1 MSEDLQALLDDSEE
15 TQLLEFIDEYNKSED
30 IKKVSMVSTNMRSK
44 IQSIRLFCAKKLTD
58 LGNLLG
64 IPRIEDE
71 IIPFITDLILNYED
85 DGEVLSEFSNQL
97 LNLLIILKKKNIFS
111 FIGIR
116 SLEILAGNDDE
127 IVRQTSIK
135 NILKLIE
142 LLDEDYI
149 SSEIFPLMKRLIDN
163 DLKTKMSCCYLFP
176 AVYSKLKD
184 PSVKKEL
191 LQVYYDI
198 SQEDPPSV
206 RRAAADNIKFFC
218 NVNDPEVISLLIKL
232 YNKFIVD
239 KVDIVKIHTIE
250 STKSLL
256 EKISPDMKEPVTS
269 DPKKENEATTE
280 EDKTKDPK
288 EQSTR
293 EKLVFSFTTSMCKE
307 KAWRVKYAAAECISQ
322 ICEIFTQQFF
332 ETNFVPL
339 LLIFLKDKEA
349 EVKCA
354 VLTFFDKYFEYLS
367 LDKFKEQFLKIFVTL
382 STDTNLHVRSV
393 FACTILKCIPF
404 FKKDEQLMNNDIMPM
419 LTKLLKDEIV
429 EVQYAAI
436 ENLDKIILL
445 SNDDVDIVNK
455 YILPIIQ
462 EGMANKKW
470 RFRYL
475 VAENLAKVVGKLPK
489 DKLMD
494 TFFPIITQL
503 FNDHASEIRKE
514 AWKIVEEIEKNVYK
528 SFIYEKIWDIQ
539 KEKMSSKNY
548 ILRIASMKSIDYLK
562 QYYPKNDLKDIII
575 PFIVE
580 NAKKEK
586 VPNVKFSACEVL
598 ASLVNYLGREAKV
611 KKMAEDYISS
621 LTNDKDEDVAFFS
634 KKAIQDLKN

>member
-1 MSEDLQALLDDSEE
+1 
-15 TQLLEFIDEYNKSED
+15 
-30 IKKVSMVSTNMRSK
+30 MVTTNMRSK

-64 IPRIEDE
+64 ISRIEDE

-97 LNLLIILKKKNIFS
+97 LNLLIILKKKKIFS

-127 IVRQTSIK
+127 TVRQTSIK
-135 NILKLIE
+135 NLLKLIE
-142 LLDEDYI
+142 LLDEELI

-206 RRAAADNIKFFC
+206 RRAAADNIKYFC
-218 NVNDPEVISLLIKL
+218 KVDDPEVISLLIKL

-250 STKSLL
+250 STKSLI
-256 EKISPDMKEPVTS
+256 EKIKPDEIKEVPIPEEKTDLTPPEPPVEQ
-269 DPKKENEATTE
+269 PKN
-280 EDKTKDPK
+280 TK
-288 EQSTR
+288 
-293 EKLVFSFTTSMCKE
+293 EKLIFSFTTSMCKE
-307 KAWRVKYAAAECISQ
+307 KAWRVKYAAAECIAQ
-322 ICEIFTQQFF
+322 ICDDFGKVFF
-332 ETNFVPL
+332 ETNFVPV

-354 VLTFFDKYFEYLS
+354 VLNFFDKYFEYLS
-367 LDKFKEQFLKIFVTL
+367 LEKFKEQFLTIFTTL

-404 FKKDEQLMNNDIMPM
+404 FKKDEQLMTNNIMPM

-436 ENLDKIILL
+436 EHLDKIILL
-445 SNDDVDIVNK
+445 SNDDIDIINK
-455 YILPIIQ
+455 YIIPIIQ
-462 EGMANKKW
+462 EGMTNKKW

-475 VAENLAKVVGKLPK
+475 VAENLSKVVGLLSK
-489 DKLMD
+489 DKFMS
-494 TFFPIITQL
+494 TFFPIIKQL
-503 FNDHASEIRKE
+503 FSDHASEIRKE
-514 AWKIVEEIEKNVYK
+514 TWNIIEEIEKKVYK
-528 SFIYEKIWDIQ
+528 NFIYENIWEIQ

-562 QYYPKNDLKDIII
+562 KYYQNNVLKDEII
-575 PFIVE
+575 PFILE
-580 NAKKEK
+580 NIKNEK

-598 ASLVNYLGREAKV
+598 ASLVNYLGKDPKIKKV
-611 KKMAEDYISS
+611 AEDYISS

-634 KKAIQDLKN
+634 KKAIQEIKN

>member
-15 TQLLEFIDEYNKSED
+15 TQLMEFIDEYNKSDD
-30 IKKVSMVSTNMRSK
+30 IKKVSMVTTNMRSK
-44 IQSIRLFCAKKLTD
+44 IQSIRLFCSKKLTD

-64 IPRIEDE
+64 ISRIEDE

-97 LNLLIILKKKNIFS
+97 LNLLIILKKNKIFS

-127 IVRQTSIK
+127 TVRQTSIR

-142 LLDEDYI
+142 LLDENLI
-149 SSEIFPLMKRLIDN
+149 SNEIFPLMKRLIDN

-176 AVYSKLKD
+176 AVYSKLKEAN
-184 PSVKKEL
+184 VKKEL

-206 RRAAADNIKFFC
+206 RRAAADNIKYFC
-218 NVNDPEVISLLIKL
+218 KVDDPDVINLLIKL
-232 YNKFIVD
+232 YNKFILD

-250 STKSLL
+250 STKSLI
-256 EKISPDMKEPVTS
+256 EKIKPDEIKDIPPLENKTDLSAAIPS
-269 DPKKENEATTE
+269 QNQPKNE
-280 EDKTKDPK
+280 
-288 EQSTR
+288 R
-293 EKLVFSFTTSMCKE
+293 EKLIFSFTTSMSKE

-322 ICEIFTQQFF
+322 ICDDFSNVFF

-339 LLIFLKDKEA
+339 LLIFLKDQEA
-349 EVKCA
+349 EVKCS
-354 VLTFFDKYFEYLS
+354 VLNFFYKYFNYLS
-367 LDKFKEQFLKIFVTL
+367 LEKFKEQFLSIFTTL
-382 STDTNLHVRSV
+382 SADTNLHVRSV

-404 FKKDEQLMNNDIMPM
+404 FKKDEQLMTNNIMPM

-436 ENLDKIILL
+436 EHLDKIIEL
-445 SNDDVDIVNK
+445 SNNDKDNDINSK

-475 VAENLAKVVGKLPK
+475 VAENLAKVVGKLNK
-489 DKLMD
+489 EKLMNL
-494 TFFPIITQL
+494 FFPIIKQL
-503 FNDHASEIRKE
+503 FSDHAYEIRKE
-514 AWKIVEEIEKNVYK
+514 TWKIIEEIEKNVYK
-528 SFIYEKIWDIQ
+528 NFIFENIWDLQ

-562 QYYPKNDLKDIII
+562 QYYQKNDLKNIII
-575 PFIVE
+575 PFLLE

-586 VPNVKFSACEVL
+586 IPNVKFSYCEVF
-598 ASLVNYLGREAKV
+598 ASLVNYLGRDEKI
-611 KKMAEDYISS
+611 KKSVEEYINS
-621 LTNDKDEDVAFFS
+621 LINDKDEDVAFFS

>member
-15 TQLLEFIDEYNKSED
+15 TQLIEFIDEYNKSDD

-44 IQSIRLFCAKKLTD
+44 TQSIRLFCAKKLTD

-64 IPRIEDE
+64 ISRIEDE

-85 DGEVLSEFSNQL
+85 DGEILSEFSNQL
-97 LNLLIILKKKNIFS
+97 LNLLIILKKNKIFS

-127 IVRQTSIK
+127 TVRQTSIK
-135 NILKLIE
+135 NLLKLIE
-142 LLDEDYI
+142 LLDEELI

-184 PSVKKEL
+184 ASVKKEL

-206 RRAAADNIKFFC
+206 RRAAADNIKYFC
-218 NVNDPEVISLLIKL
+218 KVDDPDVINLLIKL

-250 STKSLL
+250 STKSLI
-256 EKISPDMKEPVTS
+256 EKIKPEDIKEIPPVEQKTDLSSPVS
-269 DPKKENEATTE
+269 VE
-280 EDKTKDPK
+280 ESTKDPK
-288 EQSTR
+288 
-293 EKLVFSFTTSMCKE
+293 EKLVFSFTTSMSKE

-322 ICEIFTQQFF
+322 ICVDFSNVFF

-349 EVKCA
+349 EVKCG
-354 VLTFFDKYFEYLS
+354 VLNFFDKYFEYLS
-367 LDKFKEQFLKIFVTL
+367 LEKFKEQFLPIFTTL

-404 FKKDEQLMNNDIMPM
+404 FRKDEQLMTTNIMPM

-445 SNDDVDIVNK
+445 SNNDVDIANK
-455 YILPIIQ
+455 YLIPIIQ

-470 RFRYL
+470 RFRFL
-475 VAENLAKVVGKLPK
+475 VAENLAKVIGSLSKEK
-489 DKLMD
+489 IM
-494 TFFPIITQL
+494 TSFFPIIKQL
-503 FNDHASEIRKE
+503 FNDHASDIRKE
-514 AWKIVEEIEKNVYK
+514 AWKIIEEIEQKVYK
-528 SFIYEKIWDIQ
+528 NFIYENIWEIQ

-548 ILRIASMKSIDYLK
+548 ILRIASMKSIDYMK
-562 QYYPKNDLKDIII
+562 KYYRKKELEDEII
-575 PFIVE
+575 PFLVE
-580 NAKKEK
+580 NCKKEK
-586 VPNVKFSACEVL
+586 VPNVKFSACEVF
-598 ASLVNYLGREAKV
+598 ASLVNYLGKNTKV
-611 KKMAEDYISS
+611 KKMIEDFISS
-621 LTNDKDEDVAFFS
+621 LADDKDEDVAFFS
-634 KKAIQDLKN
+634 KKAMKDLKN

>member
-15 TQLLEFIDEYNKSED
+15 TQLIEFIDEYNKSDD

-64 IPRIEDE
+64 ISRIEDE

-97 LNLLIILKKKNIFS
+97 LNLLIILKKNKIFS

-127 IVRQTSIK
+127 TVRQTSIK
-135 NILKLIE
+135 NLLKLIE
-142 LLDEDYI
+142 LLDEELI

-184 PSVKKEL
+184 TSVKKEL

-206 RRAAADNIKFFC
+206 RRAAADNIKYFC
-218 NVNDPEVISLLIKL
+218 KVEDPDVINLLIKL
-232 YNKFIVD
+232 YNKFITD

-250 STKSLL
+250 STKSLI
-256 EKISPDMKEPVTS
+256 EKIKPEDIKEIPPTEQPKNDLACPVPAEESPK
-269 DPKKENEATTE
+269 N
-280 EDKTKDPK
+280 PK
-288 EQSTR
+288 E
-293 EKLVFSFTTSMCKE
+293 KLIFSFTTSMSKE

-322 ICEIFTQQFF
+322 ICVDFSNSFF

-349 EVKCA
+349 EVKCG
-354 VLTFFDKYFEYLS
+354 VLNFFDKYFEYLS
-367 LDKFKEQFLKIFVTL
+367 LEKFKEQFLPIFTTL

-404 FKKDEQLMNNDIMPM
+404 FKKDEQLMTNNIMPM
-419 LTKLLKDEIV
+419 LNKLLKDEIV

-445 SNDDVDIVNK
+445 SNNDIDIANK
-455 YILPIIQ
+455 YIIPIIQ

-470 RFRYL
+470 RFRFL
-475 VAENLAKVVGKLPK
+475 VAENLAKVVQSLSKEK
-489 DKLMD
+489 IM
-494 TFFPIITQL
+494 TSFFPIIKQL
-503 FNDHASEIRKE
+503 FSDHASDIRKE
-514 AWKIVEEIEKNVYK
+514 TWKIIEEIEEKVYK
-528 SFIYEKIWDIQ
+528 NFIYENIWEIQ
-539 KEKMSSKNY
+539 KEKMGSKNY

-562 QYYPKNDLKDIII
+562 KYYKKNELEDVII

-580 NAKKEK
+580 NCKKEK
-586 VPNVKFSACEVL
+586 IPNVKFSACEVL
-598 ASLVNYLGREAKV
+598 SSIVNYLGKNTKV
-611 KKMAEDYISS
+611 EKMVEDFISS
-621 LTNDKDEDVAFFS
+621 LINDKDEDVVFFS
-634 KKAIQDLKN
+634 KKALQELKN

>member
-15 TQLLEFIDEYNKSED
+15 TQLLEFVDEYNKSDD

-64 IPRIEDE
+64 ISRIEDE

-97 LNLLIILKKKNIFS
+97 LNLLIILKKNKIFS

-127 IVRQTSIK
+127 SVRQTSIK

-142 LLDEDYI
+142 LLDEDLI

-184 PSVKKEL
+184 ANVKKEL

-206 RRAAADNIKFFC
+206 RRAAADNIKYFC
-218 NVNDPEVISLLIKL
+218 KVDEPEVINLLIKL

-250 STKSLL
+250 STKSLI
-256 EKISPDMKEPVTS
+256 EKIKPGEIKEDS
-269 DPKKENEATTE
+269 FPKMDSTNPAPTE
-280 EDKTKDPK
+280 TQIKNP
-288 EQSTR
+288 R
-293 EKLVFSFTTSMCKE
+293 EKLIFSFTTSMSKE
-307 KAWRVKYAAAECISQ
+307 KAWRVKYAAAECIAQ
-322 ICEIFTQQFF
+322 ICDDFPNTFF
-332 ETNFVPL
+332 EINFVPL

-354 VLTFFDKYFEYLS
+354 VLNFFDKYFEYLS
-367 LDKFKEQFLKIFVTL
+367 LEKFKEQFLSIFTTL

-404 FKKDEQLMNNDIMPM
+404 FKKDEQLMTNNIMPM

-445 SNDDVDIVNK
+445 SNNDIDITDK
-455 YILPIIQ
+455 YIIPIIQ
-462 EGMANKKW
+462 EGMVNKKW

-475 VAENLAKVVGKLPK
+475 VAENIAKVVGTLSK
-489 DKLMD
+489 DKIMNS
-494 TFFPIITQL
+494 FFPIIKQL
-503 FNDHASEIRKE
+503 FSDHASEIRKE
-514 AWKIVEEIEKNVYK
+514 AWKIIEEIEKKVYK
-528 SFIYEKIWDIQ
+528 NFIYENIWEIQ

-562 QYYPKNDLKDIII
+562 EYYQKNVLKDVII
-575 PFIVE
+575 PFLIE
-580 NAKKEK
+580 SAKKDK
-586 VPNVKFSACEVL
+586 VPNVKFSTCEVL
-598 ASLVNYLGREAKV
+598 ASLVNYLGKDIKV
-611 KKMAEDYISS
+611 KKIAEDYISS
-621 LTNDKDEDVAFFS
+621 LTEDKDEDVAFFS